1 MKETNIF
8 LIGFMGAGKSS
19 AASYLHACCGKEWI
33 EMDRRIEEQE
43 GKSITRIFREEGE
56 EYFRR
61 KETEFLL
68 ALPEDKGLVVSCG
81 GGVPMREENVKAMR
95 SKGRIVW
102 LYASPETVYQRVHRN
117 HKRPLLEGNMNVD
130 YIRSLMEERL
140 QRYEAAADITV
151 VTDDKTTEEIGK
163 EIMERL
169 TAPEM

>member
-68 ALPEDKGLVVSCG
+68 AIPEDKGLVVSCG

-102 LYASPETVYQRVHRN
+102 LYASPETVFQRVHRN

-140 QRYEAAADITV
+140 QWYEAAADITV

>member
-1 MKETNIF
+1 MGETNIF
-8 LIGFMGAGKSS
+8 LIGFMGAGKSTV
-19 AASYLHACCGKEWI
+19 ARALHTLYGKDRI
-33 EMDRRIEEQE
+33 EMDQKIEEQE

>member
-8 LIGFMGAGKSS
+8 LIGFMGAGKST
-19 AASYLHACCGKEWI
+19 AASFLHTFCGKEWI
-33 EMDRRIEEQE
+33 ETDKRIEEQE

-68 ALPEDKGLVVSCG
+68 ALPEDRGFVVSCG

-95 SKGRIVW
+95 SKGRIIW
-102 LYASPETVYQRVHRN
+102 LYASPETVYQRVHRS

-130 YIRSLMEERL
+130 YIRKLMEER
-140 QRYEAAADITV
+140 QARYEAASDIIV
-151 VTDDKTTEEIGK
+151 VTDAKTTEEIGK

-169 TAPEM
+169 AAPEG

>member
-8 LIGFMGAGKSS
+8 LIGFMGAGKST
-19 AASYLHACCGKEWI
+19 AASFLHTFYGKEWI
-33 EMDRRIEEQE
+33 ETDKQIEEQE

-68 ALPEDKGLVVSCG
+68 ALPEDRGLVVSCG

-102 LYASPETVYQRVHRN
+102 LYASPETVYQRVHRS

-130 YIRSLMEERL
+130 YIRKLMEER
-140 QRYEAAADITV
+140 QARYEAASDIIV
-151 VTDDKTTEEIGK
+151 VTDAKTTEEIGK

-169 TAPEM
+169 AAPEG